1 MCDAIKAAEKSAGSI
16 FEKLALGVTVLPSEY
31 RGFSDDMA
39 RIRRKADA
47 SFSREGADERQRE
60 RLRKMGNVS

>member
-1 MCDAIKAAEKSAGSI
+1 MCDAIEALRKDGVAI

-31 RGFSDDMA
+31 AGFDSAA
-39 RIRRKADA
+39 RKVRRLADA

-60 RLRKMGNVS
+60 RLRRAQP